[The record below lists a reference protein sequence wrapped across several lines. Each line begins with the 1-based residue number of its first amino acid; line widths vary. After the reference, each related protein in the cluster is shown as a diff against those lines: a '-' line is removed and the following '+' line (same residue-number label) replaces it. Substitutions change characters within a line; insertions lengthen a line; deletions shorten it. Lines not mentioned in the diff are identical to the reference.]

1 MVKLIGAVDL
11 PSCVSTIETLPLAV
25 VFELGSMYSGTG
37 TVILPVFTEI
47 AEEVVEN
54 PALFEKLT
62 VTGSVLP
69 PLVLMT
75 RGAKG
80 LEEVVASD
88 VIARAFAGGVVVE
101 VVVVE
106 LPPPQELVQI
116 A

>member
-1 MVKLIGAVDL
+1 
-11 PSCVSTIETLPLAV
+11 
-25 VFELGSMYSGTG
+25 
-37 TVILPVFTEI
+37 VILPVFTEI

-75 RGAKG
+75 SGAKG
-80 LEEVVASD
+80 LEEVVASE
-88 VIARAFAGGVVVE
+88 VIARAFAGGVVE
-101 VVVVE
+101 LVVVE

>member
-1 MVKLIGAVDL
+1 MVKLVGAVDL
-11 PSCVSTIETLPLAV
+11 PSCVSTSETLPLAV

-37 TVILPVFTEI
+37 TVILPVFTEM
-47 AEEVVEN
+47 AEVVVEK

-75 RGAKG
+75 SGAKG
-80 LEEVVASD
+80 FEEVMDSD
-88 VIARAFAGGVVVE
+88 VIGSAFGGGLVVE
-101 VVVVE
+101 PLVVE
-106 LPPPQELVQI
+106 LPPPQELTQI

>member
-1 MVKLIGAVDL
+1 VKLIGAVDL

-37 TVILPVFTEI
+37 TVILPAFTEI

-75 RGAKG
+75 SGAKG
-80 LEEVVASD
+80 LEEVVASE
-88 VIARAFAGGVVVE
+88 VIARAFAGGVVE
-101 VVVVE
+101 LVVVE